1 MNAKKLE
8 LMKSSTFSYKSQL
21 SIFSSLLALQLLL
34 TNPNLCMAAGSASG
48 SAAAVKAEDRKTDT
62 HIQVKGQALTIFKE
76 YLQLDTSNPPGN
88 EKLGADYLAKVLKEN
103 GIEASVFE
111 TAPGRACVYARL
123 KGTGKR
129 KGVVLLNHIDVV
141 PAHAPDWKFPPF
153 SGTEQDGEIWG
164 RGAIDMK
171 GMGIIELMSMIAIK
185 RSGKLLDRDLVF
197 LGTPDE
203 EVGGA
208 HGAAWFVKN
217 KGELI
222 KDCEYL
228 INEGFI
234 IDAYSDGKAKY
245 WGVDVAEKN
254 ILWLGLTAKGLAGHA
269 SMPQDNSANNRM
281 VRALARLADNPPPFT
296 LLPEVKHFYESIA
309 HTEPAQLGT
318 LYRNIE
324 KSTSADK
331 ATASKLKEDKLKS
344 SMLANTVSLTVMKA
358 GYKTN
363 VIPAES
369 YCELDC
375 RLLPGVDH
383 QAFIKQI
390 REILQD
396 DSIEV
401 SVIQWEKAEPSPFE
415 SAFVKAVK
423 KVNALESKDGKT
435 PVVPVIVPWFTDSH
449 WFREVGLKAYGFAP
463 VEIDAEHLATMHG
476 KDERLPISSFNKG
489 IDRLTLILQELAQL
503 D

>member
-1 MNAKKLE
+1 
-8 LMKSSTFSYKSQL
+8 
-21 SIFSSLLALQLLL
+21 
-34 TNPNLCMAAGSASG
+34 
-48 SAAAVKAEDRKTDT
+48 
-62 HIQVKGQALTIFKE
+62 
-76 YLQLDTSNPPGN
+76 
-88 EKLGADYLAKVLKEN
+88 
-103 GIEASVFE
+103 
-111 TAPGRACVYARL
+111 
-123 KGTGKR
+123 
-129 KGVVLLNHIDVV
+129 
-141 PAHAPDWKFPPF
+141 
-153 SGTEQDGEIWG
+153 
-164 RGAIDMK
+164 
-171 GMGIIELMSMIAIK
+171 
-185 RSGKLLDRDLVF
+185 
-197 LGTPDE
+197 
-203 EVGGA
+203 
-208 HGAAWFVKN
+208 
-217 KGELI
+217 
-222 KDCEYL
+222 
-228 INEGFI
+228 
-234 IDAYSDGKAKY
+234 
-245 WGVDVAEKN
+245 
-254 ILWLGLTAKGLAGHA
+254 
-269 SMPQDNSANNRM
+269 
-281 VRALARLADNPPPFT
+281 
-296 LLPEVKHFYESIA
+296 
-309 HTEPAQLGT
+309 LGT

-324 KSTSADK
+324 KSTNGDK

-344 SMLANTVSLTVMKA
+344 SMLSNTVSLTVMKA

-390 REILQD
+390 KEILQD

-423 KVNALESKDGKT
+423 KVNARESQDGKT

-476 KDERLPISSFNKG
+476 KDERLPITSFNKG